1 MAVYR
6 GKLDCTYEPVSIF
19 CDTELAL
26 IIQELG
32 YGSKIRYVHP
42 SLVHKEI
49 LGLDVPMNPASWMH
63 FFYRFKHLH
72 SDVRDD
78 IFEDFFGVL
87 SLTDVI
93 VYGLLQKLK
102 DYKASAI

>member
-1 MAVYR
+1 
-6 GKLDCTYEPVSIF
+6 
-19 CDTELAL
+19 
-26 IIQELG
+26 
-32 YGSKIRYVHP
+32 
-42 SLVHKEI
+42 LVHKEI

-78 IFEDFFGVL
+78 VFEDFFGVL

-93 VYGLLQKLK
+93 IYGLLQKLK
-102 DYKASAI
+102 DHKASAIYG